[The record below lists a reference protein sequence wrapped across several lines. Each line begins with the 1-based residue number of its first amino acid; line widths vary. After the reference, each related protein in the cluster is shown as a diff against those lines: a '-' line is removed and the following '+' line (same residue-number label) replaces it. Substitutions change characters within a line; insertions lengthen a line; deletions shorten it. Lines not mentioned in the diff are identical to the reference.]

1 MSTTTSS
8 STHSHLIG
16 PHSALSYTPQTRTQP
31 RFHPEPNGGAW
42 PSQAL
47 PLPSNALAAEADAPL
62 NLGLDEEEVVW
73 GGESVGLG
81 FGLLSRIKDKTNV
94 LLEAIDWDC
103 RLWYVHSLAY
113 WSASALTVSYCSG
126 KTAADPCV
134 TRCGHLFC
142 WSHLTKVRR

>member
-1 MSTTTSS
+1 MSTTTSSAAS

-16 PHSALSYTPQTRTQP
+16 PHSALSYTPQTRAQHL
-31 RFHPEPNGGAW
+31 FHPEPNSGAW

-62 NLGLDEEEVVW
+62 NLGLDEEEVVC

-103 RLWYVHSLAY
+103 RLW
-113 WSASALTVSYCSG
+113 
-126 KTAADPCV
+126 
-134 TRCGHLFC
+134 
-142 WSHLTKVRR
+142 